1 MLLAG
6 VAQAQDADGV
16 FRPALRCDGVAD
28 VAPAVNA
35 AIAQASGR
43 PAGGVVELP
52 GGICRVAMAD
62 GRLPG
67 IVMRSH
73 VTLRGKGIDR
83 TVLHIDDS
91 KVTGQGNNGITNC
104 IANNNCAALED
115 VELRDLSVQG
125 DRPRGVPNRGTNTE
139 VVPVRS
145 SLVVLVKFR
154 NLRVLNVALRDASS
168 FALLTSEGEGLLV
181 RDVLVERTKGDCIAA
196 WSVSQAQII
205 GNRISM
211 CGDNAIS
218 AHANDADT
226 PPQRAGLVIADN
238 IISDSAGISVLG
250 AKAARISGNLLSRSW
265 GIGIHVGVDSF
276 AHQGGTANF
285 ATDISGN
292 VITDTMSAVA
302 WNPYA
307 GPGLC
312 IEVDGGQGTAGL
324 GKADGAGGFYTA
336 GGAAGA
342 WLRVRDNEC
351 VRTLPPVTR
360 WAQWG
365 HGAAL
370 EVGSF
375 GAHTG
380 AITDA
385 SLRANGILLKGTLRD
400 SIVSGNLIQQGGAW
414 GIAFDGGSGGF
425 EGVSVEGNRIA
436 DFTEAGVLWQGPTGT
451 HQRIAL
457 SRNVMDVSGHAVA
470 TWLTGVVLDGDV
482 PAKGQ

>member
-1 MLLAG
+1 MLTGA
-6 VAQAQDADGV
+6 AQAQGADGV
-16 FRPALRCDGVAD
+16 FRPAVSCDGTTD
-28 VAPAVNA
+28 VTPAVNA
-35 AIAQASGR
+35 AIAQASGH

-52 GGICRVAMAD
+52 GGICRVVMAD

-73 VTLRGKGIDR
+73 VTLRGQGIDR

-91 KVTGQGNNGITNC
+91 QLTGKGNSGITNC
-104 IANNNCAALED
+104 TANNACAALED

-125 DRPRGVPNRGTNTE
+125 DRPRGVSNRGSNTE
-139 VVPVRS
+139 VVPVHS

-154 NLRVLNVALRDASS
+154 NLRVVNVALRDASN
-168 FALLTSEGEGLLV
+168 FALLASDGEGLLV
-181 RDVLVERTKGDCIAA
+181 RDVLVERSKADCIAA
-196 WSVSQAQII
+196 WSVSQVQII
-205 GNRISM
+205 ANRISM

-218 AHANDADT
+218 AHANDADK

-238 IISDSAGISVLG
+238 VISDSAGISVLG
-250 AKAARISGNLLSRSW
+250 AKLARISGNLLSRSW
-265 GIGIHVGVDSF
+265 GIGIRIGVDSF

-285 ATDISGN
+285 ATEISGN
-292 VITDTMSAVA
+292 VISDTMSAVA
-302 WNPYA
+302 WNPHA

-324 GKADGAGGFYTA
+324 GKADGPGGFYTA

-351 VRTLPPVTR
+351 VRTLPAVSQ

-365 HGAAL
+365 HGTAL

-385 SLRANGILLKGTLRD
+385 SLRANGILLKGTLRNT
-400 SIVSGNLIQQGGAW
+400 IVSGNLIQQGGAW

-425 EGVSVEGNRIA
+425 DGVAVEGNRIA
-436 DFTEAGVLWQGPTGT
+436 DFTEAGVVWQGPSGT

-457 SRNVMDVSGHAVA
+457 SRNVMDGAGHAAA
-470 TWLTGVVLDGDV
+470 TRLTGVVLDEDL
-482 PAKGQ
+482 PTKGQ